1 MDWTQKQFNLE
12 LEVDKIYR
20 YVAFSQRKKN
30 YFGILESG
38 FPDVKGL
45 VGKRKSTP
53 ALIKNAFYDS
63 LDVLKSVYNEQ
74 DFEEAKEK
82 VKEIIS
88 ATEKKIISKDLDIN
102 DLAIST
108 TLSKSLKAYTK
119 TTPPH
124 VKAGLLLEQTL
135 QRQIQPG
142 ETIRYVKTNTKLGVK
157 PIELTKKEEL
167 DTTEYLKVLTS
178 VFGQFLDVLGVE
190 DQSRGG
196 YSSLDSFM

>member
-1 MDWTQKQFNLE
+1 M
-12 LEVDKIYR
+12 
-20 YVAFSQRKKN
+20 
-30 YFGILESG
+30 
-38 FPDVKGL
+38 
-45 VGKRKSTP
+45 
-53 ALIKNAFYDS
+53 
-63 LDVLKSVYNEQ
+63 
-74 DFEEAKEK
+74 
-82 VKEIIS
+82 
-88 ATEKKIISKDLDIN
+88 
-102 DLAIST
+102 
-108 TLSKSLKAYTK
+108 
-119 TTPPH
+119 
-124 VKAGLLLEQTL
+124 KAGLLLEQTL